1 MNAAPLS
8 AADSDTAA
16 QAPAAALNGVAPLPR
31 LGVIGVQGDDA
42 SKFLHGLL
50 SQDFLQLGG
59 TEARLAALCSP
70 KGRMQASFIALRR
83 GTSEILLVCSRDLL
97 PATLKR
103 LTMFVLR
110 AKVRL
115 RDASDAFV
123 LFGVAGDAIDSRA
136 DSLDKPWA
144 VATFGDKFRVGL
156 YPADGQPRAL
166 WIAPAGA
173 AAPPGEPL
181 AAELWDWGEVR
192 SGVVTLSQPV
202 VDAFVPQMLN
212 YESVGGVDFHKGCY
226 PGQEVVA
233 RSQFRGTLKRRAYL
247 AHCDEPLSAGQELF
261 HGSDPSQPC
270 GRVAQAAPAPRGGC
284 DAIVS
289 IQTQAAASGVIR
301 AGSPDGAP
309 LTLLALP
316 YPLLQDV

>member
-1 MNAAPLS
+1 MI
-8 AADSDTAA
+8 
-16 QAPAAALNGVAPLPR
+16 ALI
-31 LGVIGVQGDDA
+31 GVIGVQGDDA
-42 SKFLHGLL
+42 AKFLHGLL
-50 SQDFLQLGG
+50 SQDFMHQGG
-59 TEARLAALCSP
+59 NQARLAALCSP
-70 KGRMQASFIALRR
+70 KGRMQASFIALRH
-83 GTSEILLVCSRDLL
+83 GASEILLLCSRDLL

-103 LTMFVLR
+103 LAMFVLR
-110 AKVRL
+110 AKVTL
-115 RDASDAFV
+115 RDASDAFA
-123 LFGVAGDAIDSRA
+123 LYGVAGNAIDSRA
-136 DSLDKPWA
+136 ESEEKPWA
-144 VATFGDKFRVGL
+144 VAAFGDALRVSL

-166 WIAPAGA
+166 SIAPAGA
-173 AAPPGEPL
+173 AAPPGAVL
-181 AAELWDWGEVR
+181 GAGLWDWGEVR

-233 RSQFRGTLKRRAYL
+233 RSQFRGTIKRRAYL
-247 AHCDEPLSAGQELF
+247 AHCEEMLAAGQELF

-270 GRVAQAAPAPRGGC
+270 GRVAQAAPAPQGGC

-289 IQTQAAASGVIR
+289 VQTQAAASGTIR

-309 LTLLALP
+309 LTLLPLP